1 MTAMT
6 SVSLQKQIR
15 CINCWARFPP
25 EDVVWISESR
35 QLFGDQLLGSDFAPR
50 FQTLRFS
57 PEGDGI
63 DAYGARC
70 TEVACPR
77 CHLTIPRDLL
87 SMRPFF
93 VSVLGSPACGK
104 SFFLAAMTWKL
115 RRTLPQAFALDFT
128 DADRISNQALS
139 DYERSVFMSTKPAV
153 PTLVGHLIPKTQLQG
168 SQYNTVLSRG
178 QSTLLPKPLSFRI
191 TPTADHPEVANAES
205 ISRILCV
212 YDNAGEHFL
221 PGRDSG
227 ATPGTRHL
235 AVSDLL
241 LFLYDPLQDPRFVQA
256 VGDARLRRYSE
267 RFSVPLQQE
276 LILRE
281 CMERI
286 SRHKGVERSSAREPQ
301 LVVVVTKS
309 DEWLPAVAARS
320 IDLVSP
326 FAMQHQ
332 GSPRCVNLTRLQD
345 NSQQLR
351 SMLMSSVPDIV
362 HAAESVSKSAI
373 FVAASALG
381 TRPELDSEGRQMLR
395 PADIQPEMV
404 ELPVCAGLALRSQ
417 GLVKL
422 VKER

>member
-1 MTAMT
+1 MSGSLAVT
-6 SVSLQKQIR
+6 LQKQVR
-15 CINCWARFPP
+15 CINCWAQFSP

-57 PEGDGI
+57 AEGDGI

-87 SMRPFF
+87 SLKPFF

-115 RRTLPQAFALDFT
+115 RTMLPQAFALDFT
-128 DADRISNQALS
+128 DADRVSNQALS
-139 DYERSVFMSTKPAV
+139 DYERSVFMSTRPDVMA
-153 PTLVGHLIPKTQLQG
+153 PVGHLIPKTQLQG
-168 SQYNTVLSRG
+168 GQYNTVLLHG

-191 TPTADHPEVANAES
+191 TPSTSHPEATRASQN
-205 ISRILCV
+205 SRMLCV

-241 LFLYDPLQDPRFVQA
+241 LFLFDPLQDPRFA
-256 VGDARLRRYSE
+256 LATGDPRLRRYSE
-267 RFSVPLQQE
+267 KYSVPLQQE

-286 SRHKGVERSSAREPQ
+286 ARHRGIEKNNAPEPQ
-301 LVVVVTKS
+301 LIIVVTKS
-309 DEWLPAVAARS
+309 DEWLPAVHAS
-320 IDLVSP
+320 QFELPSPLVI
-326 FAMQHQ
+326 AEN
-332 GSPRCVNLTRLQD
+332 GGPRQISLSRLQR
-345 NSQQLR
+345 NSQKLR
-351 SMLMSSVPDIV
+351 SLLLSSVPDIV
-362 HAAESVSKSAI
+362 HAVDSVSQSAL

-381 TRPELDSEGRQMLR
+381 TRPHLDAEGRQMMK
-395 PADIQPEMV
+395 PADIRPDMV
-404 ELPVCAGLALRSQ
+404 EFPVCAGLALRSQ
-417 GLVKL
+417 GLVKA
-422 VKER
+422 VA